1 LKPDDGLNQR
11 IQARIELCAGRAAV
25 VSQAGEIWIKAMM
38 SKNFN
43 FIPKS
48 TGQFAGV
55 YVP

>member
-1 LKPDDGLNQR
+1 M
-11 IQARIELCAGRAAV
+11 